1 MMESIFILLAIVVV
15 QIGGDYF
22 VKIAS
27 TGADGLFSL
36 AFMIGMLLYG
46 ATAIGWYFLM
56 KIHSLAEIGVIYS
69 ASTLILLAALGHVAF
84 NESVG
89 LRQLFGL
96 SLAVVSIVIMK
107 PSG

>member
-1 MMESIFILLAIVVV
+1 MESLFILIAIVVA

-27 TGADGLFSL
+27 TDADGLFSFV
-36 AFMIGMLLYG
+36 FMVGMLLYG
-46 ATAIGWYFLM
+46 ATAVGWYFLM
-56 KIHSLAEIGVIYS
+56 RIHSLAEIGVIYS
-69 ASTLILLAALGHVAF
+69 ASTLFLLAALGHIAF
-84 NESVG
+84 NESIG

>member
-1 MMESIFILLAIVVV
+1 MLSLLILLAIVVA

-27 TGADGLFSL
+27 TGAGGLFTVT
-36 AFMIGMLLYG
+36 FMIGMLLYG

-69 ASTLILLAALGHVAF
+69 ASTLILLAVLGHIAF
-84 NESVG
+84 NEAIG
-89 LRQLFGL
+89 LRQLLGL
-96 SLAVVSIVIMK
+96 SLALVSIVIMK